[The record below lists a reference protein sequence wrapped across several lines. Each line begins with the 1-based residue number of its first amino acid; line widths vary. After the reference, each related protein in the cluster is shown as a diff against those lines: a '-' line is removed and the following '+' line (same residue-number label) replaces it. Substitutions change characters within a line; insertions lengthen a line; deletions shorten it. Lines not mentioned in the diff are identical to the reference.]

1 MARSMLQHKTNS
13 IREALESVADGVKA
27 FEHEGRWAVGFG
39 TSEVEV
45 WESGGWLCFD
55 APYRGP
61 LRADWSLLAASGR
74 LSASLKLVRSGAED
88 SVRVRAELPIATASG
103 LHSQLQGIRRGYEI
117 AIGTGLTGG
126 SSTPP
131 APEEVEEEGRRGTK
145 SQEAEA
151 RSSELAALCELAH
164 QSFTPRSEG
173 DGVVDLVA
181 GPGFWQAEIRRVAGA
196 DLWLR
201 TSIDEPDTGPSAA
214 ALARL
219 LLRASGTLRLVRATA
234 GSANATHREPA
245 FEVRLTR
252 GEAGERADAEAERL
266 VDAVGA
272 IAAAC
277 RYVGEEARL
286 IAGSES
292 LARAYFEPPRSGDR
306 KMNQSAAHTKK
317 RGAQASPRE
326 DLATSQP
333 G

>member
-1 MARSMLQHKTNS
+1 
-13 IREALESVADGVKA
+13 
-27 FEHEGRWAVGFG
+27 
-39 TSEVEV
+39 
-45 WESGGWLCFD
+45 
-55 APYRGP
+55 
-61 LRADWSLLAASGR
+61 
-74 LSASLKLVRSGAED
+74 
-88 SVRVRAELPIATASG
+88 
-103 LHSQLQGIRRGYEI
+103 
-117 AIGTGLTGG
+117 
-126 SSTPP
+126 
-131 APEEVEEEGRRGTK
+131 EVEEEEGRGTK
-145 SQEAEA
+145 AQEAEA
-151 RSSELAALCELAH
+151 RSSELAALCDLAH

-173 DGVVDLVA
+173 HGVVDLVA
-181 GPGFWQAEIRRVAGA
+181 GPGFWQAEIRRVAGG

-201 TSIDEPDTGPSAA
+201 TSIDEPDTGASAA

-234 GSANATHREPA
+234 GATDAAHREPA

-277 RYVGEEARL
+277 RYVGDEARL

-292 LARAYFEPPRSGDR
+292 LARAYFEPSRGSDR
-306 KMNQSAAHTKK
+306 KLNQSAAHMKK
-317 RGAQASPRE
+317 RGTQTSPRQ